1 MASKSILTPTIEE
14 QRVTRIAW
22 VTGAGKGIGRQ
33 VSLELAKEGW
43 LVAASARTISDLSSL
58 VREAHPLQGSIRE
71 FAVDVTDAPLDFKSF
86 LPRIA
91 QPFIR
96 KFLNVN
102 L

>member
-1 MASKSILTPTIEE
+1 M
-14 QRVTRIAW
+14 TRIAW

-43 LVAASARTISDLSSL
+43 LVVASARTILDLSSL

-71 FAVDVTDAPLDFKSF
+71 FVVDVTDAPLDFKSI
-86 LPRIA
+86 LPRLA

-96 KFLNVN
+96 RFLNVN